1 MVQRCYTPY
10 FAPHAQDLQLPF
22 MVSSVNQIAGRA
34 VASPHNTC
42 QAKAAARIS
51 RLSRVL
57 VKSQSVQQ
65 QERTEAAE
73 FVSSA
78 PKSKPAASPRS
89 VEERQQSSA
98 RINVIA
104 KSRWAS
110 GIPPVM
116 GAHLMSSGTV
126 MMRCSDVPC
135 TLHGYLNLI
144 CLCRRSSSDIYQ
156 QRCRSGRHP
165 PLFPLC

>member
-1 MVQRCYTPY
+1 MPPREAKKKPQFMVQRCYTHTLY
-10 FAPHAQDLQLPF
+10 QTRKTFQLPF
-22 MVSSVNQIAGRA
+22 MVSLVNQIAGRA

-65 QERTEAAE
+65 QERTKAAE
-73 FVSSA
+73 FISSV

-126 MMRCSDVPC
+126 MIVCSDVPC
-135 TLHGYLNLI
+135 ILHGRLT
-144 CLCRRSSSDIYQ
+144 
-156 QRCRSGRHP
+156 
-165 PLFPLC
+165 